1 MPLIELKASP
11 LRSLTEVN
19 WKSSISKLGNFLETL
34 QKIFILIFYTV
45 DLMNEII
52 KVSKQK
58 IGDNSIN
65 SVSARDLHRA
75 LEIKKDFTS
84 WVKAQVKRGMFD
96 ENIDYIVFTQKGE
109 NLSGGRPSTEYIVTI
124 DTAKHIALMSGTVK
138 GKEVR
143 NYFIE
148 IEKRYFEKSEK
159 IDLDYL
165 LEASE
170 KLIKLANLF
179 GFSGNQ
185 AFLSADKGVRKI
197 TGNSPL
203 EILDEKHLVAD
214 SKSQVLTPT
223 QIGQII
229 EKSAMEVNLLLQD
242 LGFQKR
248 IEKVWHLTEKGE
260 EFAEMLDTNKKHS
273 DGTPVKQIKWRS
285 EVLEKLKVLVKSVTV

>member
-1 MPLIELKASP
+1 M
-11 LRSLTEVN
+11 
-19 WKSSISKLGNFLETL
+19 
-34 QKIFILIFYTV
+34 
-45 DLMNEII
+45 
-52 KVSKQK
+52 
-58 IGDNSIN
+58 
-65 SVSARDLHRA
+65 
-75 LEIKKDFTS
+75 
-84 WVKAQVKRGMFD
+84 
-96 ENIDYIVFTQKGE
+96 
-109 NLSGGRPSTEYIVTI
+109 
-124 DTAKHIALMSGTVK
+124 MSGTVK

-159 IDLDYL
+159 LTPTDIREIRELSD
-165 LEASE
+165 E
-170 KLIKLANLF
+170 LIQLANLF

-203 EILDEKHLVAD
+203 EILDEKHLV
-214 SKSQVLTPT
+214 SETKNQILTPT

-242 LGFQKR
+242 LGLQKK

-273 DGTPVKQIKWRS
+273 DGTPVKQIKWKS
-285 EVLEKLKVLVKSVTV
+285 EVLDRLKNKN